1 MSKTVNGIPKEFL
14 EIFAGINRLL
24 EENQNNPD
32 VRPFTSWIKIVKG
45 LLETDLSRVPII
57 YTNLGN
63 SPELVL
69 ALGDNEGEV
78 APFGFEALGAAQG
91 WFGSCQCNMDII
103 DLVEANGLTA
113 DVCSADKLALGY
125 MLKQLTP
132 PPVGGVFI
140 NTPCDSQIVAAEGFK
155 SIMGVE
161 PFIVDVPYTVG
172 EKELH
177 YVANQLREQIK
188 YQEQVTGKKL
198 NWERLKAICE
208 ENNRMVDLLLEWSD
222 YRKRIPCPQMS
233 KVVTFGFVLLN
244 TLSGTP
250 AGSWYAS
257 ELAADAKE
265 RVLAGKKA
273 VPGEEKIRA
282 IWFGDP
288 IWWNL
293 PFYDWMEEELGM
305 VIPMDLF
312 GYITSEAYIDTSSP
326 DSILC
331 TLARKLTRVMPM
343 SRQLTGAAEMYIDDL
358 ISVVNEFKA
367 DCVIFPGNTGC
378 KHMWGLL
385 GLVREALREADI
397 PLLAFEFDLF
407 DPRTKSEEDLKEDF
421 RRFVND
427 IILQRKT
434 RRNKS

>member
-1 MSKTVNGIPKEFL
+1 MAEPVNEIPKEFA
-14 EIFAGINRLL
+14 EIFAGISRIYK
-24 EENQNNPD
+24 ENKNNPD
-32 VRPFTSWIKIVKG
+32 ARPFISWITVIKG
-45 LLETDLSRVPII
+45 LLEKDLSGIPII

-69 ALGDNEGEV
+69 ALGDSEGEV
-78 APFGFEALGAAQG
+78 APFGFEAIGATQG
-91 WFGSCQCNMDII
+91 FFGSNQCNMDII
-103 DLVEANGLTA
+103 DLIEANGLSA

-125 MLKQLTP
+125 MLKKLLP

-155 SIMGVE
+155 SIMEVE
-161 PFIVDVPYTVG
+161 PFIIDVPYSVG

-177 YVANQLREQIK
+177 YVAKQLREQIK
-188 YQEQVTGKKL
+188 YLEQVTGKKL
-198 NWERLKAICE
+198 NWDRLKAICE
-208 ENNRMVDLLLEWSD
+208 ENNRMVELLLEWSD
-222 YRKRIPCPQMS
+222 WRKRTPCPQMS

-250 AGSWYAS
+250 MGTWYAS
-257 ELAADAKE
+257 ELLEDAKE
-265 RVLAGKKA
+265 RALAGKKA
-273 VPGEEKIRA
+273 VLGEENVRA

-312 GYITSEAYIDTSSP
+312 GYVTAEAYIDTSSP
-326 DSILC
+326 DTILY
-331 TLARKLTRVMPM
+331 TFARKLTRVMPM
-343 SRQLTGAAEMYIDDL
+343 SRQLTGSAEMYIDDI
-358 ISVVNEFKA
+358 ISVYNQFNA

-385 GLVREALREADI
+385 GLVREALRELDI

-407 DPRTKSEEDLKEDF
+407 DPRTKSEEDFKEDF

-427 IILQRKT
+427 IIIPRKN
-434 RRNKS
+434 R